1 MIACGIDI
9 IEIQRL
15 KDINPAIRERFLKR
29 VYTANELKQA
39 RDSFETL
46 SGLFAVKEAVSK
58 VLGTGI
64 GYVAWQDIEII
75 HQPSG
80 EPRLQLH
87 GNAKLVADQKGLR
100 QWSVSISHDRDKAVG
115 MAVATGDG

>member
-58 VLGTGI
+58 ALEQVLGMRPGRILRLFT
-64 GYVAWQDIEII
+64 A
-75 HQPSG
+75 SG

-87 GNAKLVADQKGLR
+87 GNAKLVADQKG
-100 QWSVSISHDRDKAVG
+100 
-115 MAVATGDG
+115 